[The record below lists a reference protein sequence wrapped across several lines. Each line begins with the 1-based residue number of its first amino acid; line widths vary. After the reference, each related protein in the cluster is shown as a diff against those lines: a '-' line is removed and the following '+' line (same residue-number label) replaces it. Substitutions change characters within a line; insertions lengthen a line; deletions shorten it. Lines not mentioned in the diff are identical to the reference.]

1 VSLLLHISDSH
12 FGTERPPVV
21 AALRRLVQESR
32 PALVV
37 LSGDLTQ
44 RARPGQFAA
53 ARAFVDS
60 LSTPFLAIPGNHDIP
75 LFDVVTRLRSPYVR
89 YSAAFGNDLE
99 PAWSSP
105 EWLVLGVNTTRWWRH
120 KQGEVSPAQV
130 ERVAARL
137 REATPGQL
145 RVVVVHQ
152 PMAVIEASDW
162 RNLLRGHEQAAGAW
176 AIAGAQLVLGG
187 HIHLPY
193 VRPLDGPG
201 GRPLW
206 VVQAGTA
213 VSHRVRG
220 GTSNSVNLI
229 RREGTVEGCT
239 VERWDYDAARGAFA
253 CHERQDLALR
263 VPHAS

>member
-1 VSLLLHISDSH
+1 VSVLLHVSDSH
-12 FGTERPPVV
+12 FGTERPPVLE
-21 AALRRLVQESR
+21 ALRRLVREVE
-32 PALVV
+32 PELLV

-44 RARPGQFAA
+44 RARPAQFAA
-53 ARAFVDS
+53 ARAFVES
-60 LSTPFLAIPGNHDIP
+60 LQAPFLAIPGNHDIP
-75 LFDVVTRLRSPYVR
+75 LYDLATRLRSPYAR
-89 YSAAFGNDLE
+89 YSAAFGSDLE
-99 PAWSSP
+99 PAWSSA

-120 KQGEVSPAQV
+120 KQGEVSPQQV
-130 ERVAARL
+130 RRVAVRL
-137 REATPGQL
+137 RQAAPGQL

-152 PMAVIEASDW
+152 PMAVTEASDW

-176 AIAGAQLVLGG
+176 AAAGAQLVLGG

-193 VRPLDGPG
+193 VRPLPEPG

-220 GTSNSVNLI
+220 GIPNSVNLL
-229 RREGTVEGCT
+229 RRNGAAEACT
-239 VERWDYDAARGAFA
+239 VERWDYDAESGAFV
-253 CHERQDLALR
+253 CHERQVLALR

>member
-1 VSLLLHISDSH
+1 MSVLLHMSDSH
-12 FGTERPPVV
+12 FGTERAAVLD
-21 AALRRLVQESR
+21 ALRGLIRDSR

-44 RARPGQFAA
+44 RARPAQFAA
-53 ARAFVDS
+53 ARDFVAS
-60 LSTPFLAIPGNHDIP
+60 LPAPFLAIPGNHDIP
-75 LFDVVTRLRSPYVR
+75 LYALGTRLRAPYAR
-89 YSAAFGNDLE
+89 YAAAFGNELE
-99 PAWSSP
+99 PAWSSA

-120 KQGEVSPAQV
+120 KQGEVSPAQI

-137 REATPGQL
+137 RQAAPGQT

-152 PMAVIEASDW
+152 PMAVIDESDR
-162 RNLLRGHEQAAGAW
+162 RNLLRGHAQAAGAW
-176 AIAGAQLVLGG
+176 AAAGAQLVLGG

-193 VRPLDGPG
+193 VRPLPEPG

-220 GTSNSVNLI
+220 DIPNSVNLL
-229 RREGTVEGCT
+229 RRDGNSDTCT
-239 VERWDYDAARGAFA
+239 AERWDYHANSGAFV
-253 CHERQDLALR
+253 CHERQPLALR